1 MGSHL
6 ELRRQVCFALH
17 SAARAATA
25 LYRPM
30 LDQLGITYPQYL
42 ALLVLW
48 EHDHRSVSELGE
60 QLRLDS
66 GTLSPLL
73 RRLETAGLVTRART
87 AEDERVVR
95 VSLTAA
101 GRDLRGRAETIP
113 ATLARASG
121 LRRSE
126 LADLHH
132 TLTALTDSLLAAA
145 GQH

>member
-1 MGSHL
+1 MGSDLH
-6 ELRRQVCFALH
+6 LRRQVCFALH

-30 LDQLGITYPQYL
+30 LDELGITYPQYL

-48 EHDHRSVSELGE
+48 EHDDRSVSELGE

-121 LRRSE
+121 LCRSE

-132 TLTALTDSLLAAA
+132 TLTSLTDSLLAAA